1 MTLPSFPLCTCNQA
15 REVDSDNLDMM
26 DYYAVLLRHKGTSGS
41 LNSLAHRL
49 MMIDQRRPEA
59 WIAVSLY
66 SDLRGDREKALS
78 LVDQALRC
86 NPNHV
91 LGYHIKGTLLLG
103 MGRADHAM
111 QAFLQANKLQ
121 KDIHSFKGLV
131 DAFLALHKYKEALAT
146 AKEALSIM
154 QRNPKAITLVG
165 RVLAHLP
172 DGSEKA
178 KKAFLR
184 ALTIDPLSVDAALA
198 LADLYIAAGDYD
210 RCIELLRESLKH
222 HNYDF
227 FHTKIAQVYTLNNVY
242 DEALKY
248 YHTAISINP
257 NSSAAAAGL
266 ERLEKL
272 MRGVDPDAEEDEDME
287 PGDGGAGF

>member
-1 MTLPSFPLCTCNQA
+1 
-15 REVDSDNLDMM
+15 M
-26 DYYAVLLRHKGTSGS
+26 DYFAVLLRHKGTSGS

-49 MMIDQRRPEA
+49 MMIDQRRPEP

-66 SDLRGDREKALS
+66 SDMRGDREKALS
-78 LVDQALRC
+78 LVDQALQS

-91 LGYHIKGTLLLG
+91 LGYHIKGTLLLS

-111 QAFLQANKLQ
+111 QAFMHANQLQ

-146 AKEALSIM
+146 AKDALATM

-172 DGSEKA
+172 DGRDKA

-198 LADLYIAAGDYD
+198 LADLYIAAGDYEK
-210 RCIELLRESLKH
+210 CIELLRESLKH

-227 FHTKIAQVYTLNNVY
+227 LHTKIAQVYTHNEQY
-242 DEALKY
+242 DEALKF
-248 YHTAISINP
+248 YHTAMSINP
-257 NSSAAAAGL
+257 NSTHAAAGL

-272 MRGVDPDAEEDEDME
+272 MRGVDPDADEDEDME
-287 PGDGGAGF
+287 PMTGDGGSGF